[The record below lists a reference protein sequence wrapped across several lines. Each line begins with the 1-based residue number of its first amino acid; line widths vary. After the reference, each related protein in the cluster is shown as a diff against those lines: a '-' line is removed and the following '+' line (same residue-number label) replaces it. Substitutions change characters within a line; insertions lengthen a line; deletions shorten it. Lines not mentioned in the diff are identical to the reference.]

1 MAGASESNDTKP
13 VGQLR
18 LRDKRKLPLGRPR
31 FGGSEG
37 SNLPLLRRVRRNVRM
52 PRLPLI
58 SDAIGR
64 ARLESVE
71 GLTPEAA
78 LHARRN
84 FRVGVSNGVMMT
96 LVEALIAPTLVLA
109 WFVSR
114 LGAPNVLVG
123 LLPAILSGGWFLP
136 QLIVASRVQGLPYV
150 MKWYSAVGIVRIIAL
165 GLLVPATI
173 ALADYPTLLLF
184 AFFFLYVIYSF
195 GGGVSGIPWLEMV
208 GKVIPPR
215 RRGTFFGMRS
225 FWGGVL
231 ALAVAGPIAA
241 IMSEELWGLTFPYN
255 FALLFALAT
264 VGVAIGVWAWSSVR
278 EPAATHSASP
288 VSLRNLLRR
297 GVEATRTDR
306 DYRNFMVSRIL
317 MSLATVADPF
327 YVVYAK
333 TQLGAPPATVGL
345 YLGALSISSLL
356 SNFFWSPLA
365 DRASNRTLM
374 VWTVASVAVVP
385 LTAIVI
391 SLFEG
396 LVDNGVL
403 FTSFAAVFVLSGLA
417 LGGARIVNNNMLLTI
432 APPTERPTYIGFLNT
447 LLGIVIFV
455 PVIGGAVVDTLGFGV
470 LFVASFLV
478 TMLGMLASTRMST
491 RKPE

>member
-1 MAGASESNDTKP
+1 
-13 VGQLR
+13 
-18 LRDKRKLPLGRPR
+18 
-31 FGGSEG
+31 
-37 SNLPLLRRVRRNVRM
+37 M

-78 LHARRN
+78 MHARRN
-84 FRVGVSNGVMMT
+84 FRFGVSNGVMMT

-114 LGAPNVLVG
+114 LGAPNIVVG
-123 LLPAILSGGWFLP
+123 TLPAILAGGWFLP

-150 MKWYSAVGIVRIIAL
+150 MKWYRTVGIVRTIAL

-184 AFFFLYVIYSF
+184 AFFFLYIIYSF

-231 ALAVAGPIAA
+231 ALAAAGPIAA

-255 FALLFALAT
+255 FALLFGLAT
-264 VGVAIGVWAWSSVR
+264 VGVGIGIWAWSSIR
-278 EPAATHSASP
+278 EPAATHSAQP

-297 GVEATRTDR
+297 GMEATRTDR

-317 MSLATVADPF
+317 MSLATIADPF

-333 TQLGAPPATVGL
+333 TQLGAPAATVGL
-345 YLGALSISSLL
+345 YLGALSIASLL

-374 VWTVASVAVVP
+374 MWTVASVAVVP

-391 SLFEG
+391 SLFHG
-396 LVDNGVL
+396 TVDDGVL
-403 FTSFAAVFVLSGLA
+403 FTSFAAVFILSGLA
-417 LGGARIVNNNMLLTI
+417 VGGARIVNNNMLLTI
-432 APPTERPTYIGFLNT
+432 APPMERPTYIGFLNT

-478 TMLGMLASTRMST
+478 TMLGMVASTRMST
-491 RKPE
+491 RKPQ